1 MIAVTKRNAALGEAL
16 RERRRE
22 LERDLRQRVRTGR
35 AESSGDV
42 GDAVDRSDAN
52 TQRDIESALLQLRTE
67 TLSRI
72 DAALVRLDSG
82 KYGFCLECEDAI
94 AVRRLRA
101 LPFAVRCQ
109 SCEEA
114 REQAQG
120 LARQADRQTDPLLRF
135 PPVLG
140 S

>member
-22 LERDLRQRVRTGR
+22 LERDLRYRVRTGR
-35 AESSGDV
+35 AESTGDV
-42 GDAVDRSDAN
+42 GDDVDRSDAHS
-52 TQRDIESALLQLRTE
+52 QRDIEVALLQLRTE
-67 TLSRI
+67 TLARI
-72 DAALVRLDSG
+72 DAALVRLDAG
-82 KYGFCLECEDAI
+82 KYGFCFECEDAI
-94 AVRRLRA
+94 AARRLRA

-120 LARQADRQTDPLLRF
+120 VARQSDPLSRLPQILR
-135 PPVLG
+135 